1 MTRSLTLALML
12 LASGILAA
20 DDLFDAYTG
29 GDHAAAADILQ
40 DRLTERPHDPLLHY
54 NLGVVEE
61 RRGNRGAAVHHYLQ
75 ALQAA
80 PAFPEARNN
89 LDLLTAELH
98 VTVPKQLTEP
108 SSGLAAVAAPF
119 FLFLYLFVFALIRHL
134 FRPAWK
140 LRLALI
146 PLFMFTVLFATLFVM
161 RYRAAGMPVYAVAL
175 SAGEMRSGPDAALT
189 AVGKVKEGEVLEIA
203 ATSDGWA
210 KTKSFQD
217 NIEGWLPAS
226 RIHHLTRRVE

>member
-1 MTRSLTLALML
+1 MRRSLVWTLIL

-29 GDHAAAADILQ
+29 GDHAAAADILRE
-40 DRLTERPHDPLLHY
+40 RLSERPHDPILHY

-80 PAFPEARNN
+80 PSFPEARNN
-89 LDLLTAELH
+89 LDRLTAELH

-108 SSGLAAVAAPF
+108 SGGLAAVIIPF
-119 FLFLYLFVFALIRHL
+119 FIFLYLFVFALIRHL
-134 FRPAWK
+134 FRPGWK

-146 PLFMFTVLFATLFVM
+146 PLFMFTVLFAALFVM
-161 RYRAAGMPVYAVAL
+161 RYRAAGTPVYAVTL
-175 SAGEMRSGPDAALT
+175 SAEEMRSGPDAALT
-189 AVGKVKEGEVLEIA
+189 AVGRVKEGEVLEIA
-203 ATSDGWA
+203 ATSGGWA

>member
-1 MTRSLTLALML
+1 MRTLTLAVIL
-12 LASGILAA
+12 LCSALLAA
-20 DDLFDAYTG
+20 DELFDAYTG
-29 GDHAAAADILQ
+29 GDHATAADILQ
-40 DRLTERPHDPLLHY
+40 KRLAERPHDPLLHY
-54 NLGVVEE
+54 NLGVVKE
-61 RRGNRGAAVHHYLQ
+61 RHGERGAAVYHYLQ

-80 PAFPEARNN
+80 PSFPEARNN
-89 LDLLTAELH
+89 LDLLTGELH

-108 SSGLAAVAAPF
+108 SGGLAAVVIPF
-119 FLFLYLFVFALIRHL
+119 FLFLYLFVFALIRYL
-134 FRPAWK
+134 FRPGWK

-161 RYRAAGMPVYAVAL
+161 RYRAVGTPVYAVAL
-175 SAGEMRSGPDAALT
+175 SEDEMRSGPDAALT
-189 AVGKVKEGEVLEIA
+189 VVGKVKEGEVLEIA
-203 ATSDGWA
+203 ATSSGWV